1 MRMPKMDKIRLRDRK
16 MKYGKN
22 VILLSILLSLLI
34 LSSVSPL
41 LADFITVLLGTDP
54 SGDAHPASLDILKVY
69 IANNG
74 THFKFILECRGTPA
88 PSFFKVYIVWMDTK
102 GGPFPDYCLV
112 ADGISGLFEIVVV
125 DGTVIIR
132 YKAPIVV
139 TVEDNRI
146 HLMAKLSDIEYPSG
160 VKEIVSVVATTHQFT
175 LKGKKAPTRSPFG
188 NGTLPKGPEY
198 IPKIPHFKIK
208 DRAPDTGRY
217 TVAREVIPELPGITP
232 FIFIPSVIIAIYIIY
247 KKKFQTDG
255 K

>member
-1 MRMPKMDKIRLRDRK
+1 MSRRK
-16 MKYGKN
+16 N
-22 VILLSILLSLLI
+22 RILLSILLSLLI
-34 LSSVSPL
+34 LSSASPL
-41 LADFITVLLGTDP
+41 LADFIVVLIGTDP
-54 SGDAHPASLDILKVY
+54 SGDAHPASLDILEVY

-74 THFKFILECRGTPA
+74 THFKFILKCRGTPA
-88 PSFFKVYIVWMDTK
+88 PSLFKVYIVWMDTK

-112 ADGISGLFEIVVV
+112 ADGISGLYEIKVV

-139 TVEDNRI
+139 TVEDKRI

-160 VKEIVSVVATTHQFT
+160 VKEIVGVIATTHQFT
-175 LKGKKAPTRSPFG
+175 LKEKKAPTKSPFG
-188 NGTLPKGPEY
+188 NGTLPKGPGY

-232 FIFIPSVIIAIYIIY
+232 FIFIPSVIIAIYVIY
-247 KKKFQTDG
+247 KKKFQTDR

>member
-1 MRMPKMDKIRLRDRK
+1 MQKRQNKSRDMKMSRRK
-16 MKYGKN
+16 N
-22 VILLSILLSLLI
+22 RILLSILLSLLI
-34 LSSVSPL
+34 LSSASPL
-41 LADFITVLLGTDP
+41 LADFIVVLIGTDP
-54 SGDAHPASLDILKVY
+54 SGDAHPASLDILEVY

-74 THFKFILECRGTPA
+74 THFKFILKCRGTPA
-88 PSFFKVYIVWMDTK
+88 PSLFKIYIVWMDTK

-112 ADGISGLFEIVVV
+112 ADGISGLYEIKVV

-139 TVEDNRI
+139 TVEDKRI
-146 HLMAKLSDIEYPSG
+146 HLMARLSDIEYPNG
-160 VKEIVSVVATTHQFT
+160 VKEIVGVVATTHQFT
-175 LKGKKAPTRSPFG
+175 SKGKKTPSGPPFR
-188 NGTLPKGPEY
+188 NEKLPKGSED

-232 FIFIPSVIIAIYIIY
+232 LIFIPSVIIAVYIIY
-247 KKKFQTDG
+247 KKKFQAEG

>member
-1 MRMPKMDKIRLRDRK
+1 MQKAQNKLRDMKMSRRK
-16 MKYGKN
+16 N
-22 VILLSILLSLLI
+22 RILLSILLSLLI
-34 LSSVSPL
+34 LSSASPL
-41 LADFITVLLGTDP
+41 LADFIVVLIGTDP

-74 THFKFILECRGTPA
+74 THFKFILRCRGTPA
-88 PSFFKVYIVWMDTK
+88 PSFLRAYIVWMDTK

-112 ADGISGLFEIVVV
+112 ADGISGLYEIIVV
-125 DGTVIIR
+125 DGTIIIR

-139 TVEDNRI
+139 TVEDKRI

-160 VKEIVSVVATTHQFT
+160 VKETVGVVATTHQFT
-175 LKGKKAPTRSPFG
+175 LKGKEAPGRSPFG
-188 NGTLPKGPEY
+188 NGTLPKGPGY

-232 FIFIPSVIIAIYIIY
+232 LIFIPSVIIAIYIIY
-247 KKKFQTDG
+247 KKKFQAEG

>member
-1 MRMPKMDKIRLRDRK
+1 MSCRK
-16 MKYGKN
+16 NG
-22 VILLSILLSLLI
+22 ILLSILLLLLI
-34 LSSVSPL
+34 LSSASPL

-88 PSFFKVYIVWMDTK
+88 PSFFRAYIVWMDTK
-102 GGPFPDYCLV
+102 GGSFSDYCLV
-112 ADGISGLFEIVVV
+112 ADGLSGLYEIKVV
-125 DGTVIIR
+125 DGTIIIR
-132 YKAPIVV
+132 YKAPKVV
-139 TVEDNRI
+139 TVEDKRI

-160 VKEIVSVVATTHQFT
+160 VKEIVGVIATTYQFT
-175 LKGKKAPTRSPFG
+175 PKGKKAPTRSPFG
-188 NGTLPKGPEY
+188 DGTIPKGPED

-247 KKKFQTDG
+247 KKKFQAEG